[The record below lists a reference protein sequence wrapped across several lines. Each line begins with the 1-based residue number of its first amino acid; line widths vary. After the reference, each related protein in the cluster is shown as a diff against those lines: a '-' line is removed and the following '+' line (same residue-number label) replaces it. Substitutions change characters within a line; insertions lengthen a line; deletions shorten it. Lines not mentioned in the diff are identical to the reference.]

1 MLKKPGQF
9 GFKRVVVPR
18 NIKTTLDEFGNVVEE
33 KQRSDIYYYPP
44 TGTGKALRSSKE
56 AEKYLSEN
64 QPEGLSLRN
73 FSYTQKE
80 LGLGEFEQVRQT
92 GSRSRENKTFKK
104 KEASRTRNKP
114 PEAAEIR
121 ENENKINI
129 HFSCEELVKEAEI
142 EVKRGKLLGKLMIK
156 FSELA
161 GMKGPDQLVF
171 LCEGKKLEPS
181 DRVDNLASRKIDVQL
196 AELSAATEKI
206 E

>member
-1 MLKKPGQF
+1 MK
-9 GFKRVVVPR
+9 
-18 NIKTTLDEFGNVVEE
+18 
-33 KQRSDIYYYPP
+33 
-44 TGTGKALRSSKE
+44 LRSSTE

-73 FSYTQKE
+73 FSFTQKE
-80 LGLGEFEQVRQT
+80 LGLGEFEQVRQV
-92 GSRSRENKTFKK
+92 GSRSLKNKTSKK
-104 KEASRTRNKP
+104 KEASRTRNKL

-121 ENENKINI
+121 EDENEIMCR
-129 HFSCEELVKEAEI
+129 FSCKELNKKTKTK
-142 EVKRGKLLGKLMIK
+142 VKRGKLLGKYMSK
-156 FSELA
+156 FSELV

-181 DRVDNLASRKIDVQL
+181 DRVDNLTSRKIDVQL